1 MTRQQADLAQKL
13 VEHKEEV
20 MNLREENIK
29 SKNIIEVWQN

>member
-1 MTRQQADLAQKL
+1 MNRQQADLAQKL